1 LLLSHF
7 SPDDTRLAELL
18 LVVLDEDHVALALFL
33 LTSHLSHDD
42 VRPGLLPVLLPAGVR
57 WPDRLTTILTTT
69 LGWPVSRPCARPV
82 RIYLG

>member
-42 VRPGLLPVLLPAGVR
+42 VRPGLLPLPVLLPAGVR
-57 WPDRLTTILTTT
+57 WPDDDPDDDTGLAGFTAL
-69 LGWPVSRPCARPV
+69 CASC
-82 RIYLG
+82 